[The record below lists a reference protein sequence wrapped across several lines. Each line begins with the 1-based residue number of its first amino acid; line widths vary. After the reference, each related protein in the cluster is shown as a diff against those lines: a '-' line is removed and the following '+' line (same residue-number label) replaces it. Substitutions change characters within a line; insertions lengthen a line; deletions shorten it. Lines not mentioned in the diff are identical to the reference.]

1 MMKILWFFWKRL
13 FFLVAVCLLSAGRP
27 DLAEAGKVRVV
38 TSIFPLY
45 DFTSQIGGN
54 LVDVKLLLPPGVEAH
69 GFSPTPHDMV
79 TISKSDL
86 FLYISNGLEPW
97 VLKITSALDG
107 EKIKSIEVGKEI
119 FSDIDDKVKTGARD
133 EEGDY
138 HEGHRH
144 PGRDPHLWLDPH
156 LAIKMVKAIAAAL
169 SDIDSRHG
177 EAYSRRSKAYIQK
190 LTLFDRETEE
200 ALKNCKVRT
209 IVSGGHFAFGSFAK
223 RYGLTAVSPFKGY
236 SPSAQ
241 PSPKAIARLVKI
253 VRETGSKV
261 IFHEE
266 LIEPK
271 VARIVA
277 GETGGHLLLLHGVHN
292 VSKDELQRG
301 ETYLSLMERNVQNLR
316 RGLQCQ

>member
-1 MMKILWFFWKRL
+1 MSEIIL
-13 FFLVAVCLLSAGRP
+13 FFAKRVFFPVLVLIFSVGRC
-27 DLAEAGKVRVV
+27 DLAEAGKVSVV

-45 DFTSQIGGN
+45 DFTSQVGGD

-69 GFSPTPHDMV
+69 GFSPTPHDMI

-86 FLYISNGLEPW
+86 FLYLSNGLEPW
-97 VLKITSALDG
+97 ALTITSALDSG
-107 EKIKSIEVGKEI
+107 KTKIVEIGKEI
-119 FSDIDDKVKTGARD
+119 FPDIDDKVKGGRSD
-133 EEGDY
+133 VEGDY

-144 PGRDPHLWLDPH
+144 PGRDPHIWLDPR
-156 LAIKMVKAIAAAL
+156 LAVEMVKVIAAAL
-169 SDIDSRHG
+169 SDIDPGHAEMYSSSSR
-177 EAYSRRSKAYIQK
+177 AYIK
-190 LTLFDRETEE
+190 ELSRFDRATEE
-200 ALKNCKVRT
+200 SLKNCRVRV
-209 IVSGGHFAFGSFAK
+209 IVSGGHFAFGSFAE
-223 RYGLTAVSPFKGY
+223 RYDLTAVSPFKGY

-241 PSPKAIARLVKI
+241 PSPRAIARLVKI
-253 VRETGSKV
+253 VRKTGSKV

-316 RGLQCQ
+316 QGLQCQ

>member
-1 MMKILWFFWKRL
+1 MI
-13 FFLVAVCLLSAGRP
+13 
-27 DLAEAGKVRVV
+27 
-38 TSIFPLY
+38 
-45 DFTSQIGGN
+45 
-54 LVDVKLLLPPGVEAH
+54 PG
-69 GFSPTPHDMV
+69 
-79 TISKSDL
+79 
-86 FLYISNGLEPW
+86 
-97 VLKITSALDG
+97 
-107 EKIKSIEVGKEI
+107 
-119 FSDIDDKVKTGARD
+119 
-133 EEGDY
+133 
-138 HEGHRH
+138 
-144 PGRDPHLWLDPH
+144 
-156 LAIKMVKAIAAAL
+156 
-169 SDIDSRHG
+169 HG
-177 EAYSRRSKAYIQK
+177 EAYSRSSEAYIQK
-190 LTLFDRETEE
+190 LTRFDRETEE
-200 ALKNCKVRT
+200 ALKNCRVRT

-253 VRETGSKV
+253 VREIGSKV